1 MSVLREKPP
10 VSGNRIHKMGS
21 ALREDGVVAALDDW
35 ETYLLHQ
42 TEIVDEL
49 VKQLGDF
56 AESNSAVLLGGET
69 MEKKLFLVVVP
80 IWSVGCRKL

>member
-1 MSVLREKPP
+1 MSVLREKLPM
-10 VSGNRIHKMGS
+10 SRNRIHKMGS
-21 ALREDGVVAALDDW
+21 TLRGDGVVAPDVW
-35 ETYLLHQ
+35 EAYLLHQ

-69 MEKKLFLVVVP
+69 MEKNYS
-80 IWSVGCRKL
+80 W